1 MNMKANY
8 LEVGKILNTHG
19 VRGELKVQPWLDSP
33 LLFQQL
39 SELSVNG
46 RTDAIHSV
54 RFQGAKALVTLEGIS
69 SIDDAL
75 PLKGQVASARREDI
89 PLEEGRHF
97 VADLIGLKAKDEA
110 TGAFFG
116 TVAEISEY
124 PAHDVYVIHG
134 EKTYLI
140 PDVPAFVKEINEA
153 EGFITFAVLEGME
166 Q

>member
-1 MNMKANY
+1 MKAEY

-19 VRGELKVQPWLDSP
+19 VRGELKVQPWLDTP

-39 SELSVNG
+39 KTLSVNG
-46 RTDAIHSV
+46 QSYPIRSV
-54 RFQGAKALVTLEGIS
+54 RLQAPNVLVTLEGIR
-69 SIDDAL
+69 SIDAAL
-75 PLKGQVASARREDI
+75 PLKGRVASARREEI

-97 VADLIGLKAKDEA
+97 VADLIGLQAKDA
-110 TGAFFG
+110 DTGAIIG
-116 TVAEISEY
+116 TVTDISEY
-124 PAHDVYVIHG
+124 PAHDVYVVEG

-153 EGFITFAVLEGME
+153 EGFISFALLEGLA

>member
-1 MNMKANY
+1 MQTNY

-39 SELSVNG
+39 SALSVNG
-46 RTDAIHSV
+46 QTYTIRSV
-54 RFQGAKALVTLEGIS
+54 RPQAPNVLVMLEGID

-75 PLKGQVASARREDI
+75 PLKGKIASARREDI

-97 VADLIGLKAKDEA
+97 VADLIGLKAKNAD
-110 TGAFFG
+110 TGDFFG
-116 TVAEISEY
+116 TVVEISEY
-124 PAHDVYVIHG
+124 PAHDVYVVHG

-140 PDVPAFVKEINEA
+140 PDVPAFVREINEE
-153 EGFITFAVLEGME
+153 EGFIAFTILEGME

>member
-1 MNMKANY
+1 MQANY

-39 SELSVNG
+39 PALSVNG
-46 RTDAIHSV
+46 QTYTIRSV
-54 RFQGAKALVTLEGIS
+54 RSQGPNVLVMLEGID

-75 PLKGQVASARREDI
+75 PLKGKIASARREDI

-97 VADLIGLKAKDEA
+97 VADLIGLKAKNAD

-116 TVAEISEY
+116 TVTEISEY
-124 PAHDVYVIHG
+124 PAHDVYVVQG

-140 PDVPAFVKEINEA
+140 PDVPAFVRAINVE
-153 EGFITFAVLEGME
+153 EGFIAFTILEGME

>member
-1 MNMKANY
+1 MQANY

-33 LLFQQL
+33 LLFRQL
-39 SELSVNG
+39 PALSVNG
-46 RTDAIHSV
+46 QTYTIRSV
-54 RFQGAKALVTLEGIS
+54 RSQGPNVLVMLEGID

-75 PLKGQVASARREDI
+75 PLKGKIASARREDI

-97 VADLIGLKAKDEA
+97 VADLIGLKAKNAD

-116 TVAEISEY
+116 TVTEISEY
-124 PAHDVYVIHG
+124 PAHDVYVVQG
-134 EKTYLI
+134 EKTCLI
-140 PDVPAFVKEINEA
+140 PDVPAFVREINVE
-153 EGFITFAVLEGME
+153 EGFIAFTILEGME

>member
-1 MNMKANY
+1 MQANY

-39 SELSVNG
+39 PALSVNG
-46 RTDAIHSV
+46 QTYTIRSV
-54 RFQGAKALVTLEGIS
+54 RSQGPNVLVMLEGID

-75 PLKGQVASARREDI
+75 PLKGKIASARREDI

-97 VADLIGLKAKDEA
+97 VADLIGLKAKNAD

-116 TVAEISEY
+116 TVTEISEY
-124 PAHDVYVIHG
+124 PAHDVYVVQG

-140 PDVPAFVKEINEA
+140 PDVPAFVREINVE
-153 EGFITFAVLEGME
+153 EGFIAFTILEGME

>member
-1 MNMKANY
+1 MQANY

-39 SELSVNG
+39 PALSVNG
-46 RTDAIHSV
+46 QTYTIRSV
-54 RFQGAKALVTLEGIS
+54 RSQGPNVLVMLEGID

-75 PLKGQVASARREDI
+75 PLKGKIASARREDI

-97 VADLIGLKAKDEA
+97 VADLIGLKAKNAD

-124 PAHDVYVIHG
+124 PAHDVYVVQG

-140 PDVPAFVKEINEA
+140 PDVPAFVREINVE
-153 EGFITFAVLEGME
+153 EGFIAFTILEGME

>member
-1 MNMKANY
+1 MKANY

-46 RTDAIHSV
+46 RTYAIHSV
-54 RFQGAKALVTLEGIS
+54 RFQGANALVTLEGIS

-110 TGAFFG
+110 TG
-116 TVAEISEY
+116 EISEY

>member
-1 MNMKANY
+1 MQENY

-19 VRGELKVQPWLDSP
+19 VHGELKVQPWLDSP
-33 LLFQQL
+33 LLLQ
-39 SELSVNG
+39 ELSTLFVNG
-46 RTDAIHSV
+46 QAYSV
-54 RFQGAKALVTLEGIS
+54 RSVRSQGANVLVTLEGIN

-75 PLKGQVASARREDI
+75 PLKGKIASAKREDI

-97 VADLIGLKAKDEA
+97 VADLIGLKAKNAD
-110 TGAFFG
+110 TGDFFG

-124 PAHDVYVIHG
+124 PAHDVYVVHG

-140 PDVPAFVKEINEA
+140 PDVPAFVREINE
-153 EGFITFAVLEGME
+153 EDGFIAFTVLEGME

>member
-1 MNMKANY
+1 MQANY
-8 LEVGKILNTHG
+8 LDVGKILNTHG

-39 SELSVNG
+39 PALSVNG
-46 RTDAIHSV
+46 QTYTIRSV
-54 RFQGAKALVTLEGIS
+54 RSQGPNVLVMLEGID

-75 PLKGQVASARREDI
+75 PLKGKIASARREDI

-97 VADLIGLKAKDEA
+97 VADLIGLKAKNAD

-116 TVAEISEY
+116 TVTEISEY
-124 PAHDVYVIHG
+124 PAHDVYVVQG

-140 PDVPAFVKEINEA
+140 PDVPAFVREINVE
-153 EGFITFAVLEGME
+153 EGFIAFTILEGME

>member
-1 MNMKANY
+1 MQANY

-39 SELSVNG
+39 PALSVNG
-46 RTDAIHSV
+46 QTYTIRSV
-54 RFQGAKALVTLEGIS
+54 RSQGPNVLVMLEGID

-75 PLKGQVASARREDI
+75 PLKGKIASARREDI
-89 PLEEGRHF
+89 PLEEGRHS
-97 VADLIGLKAKDEA
+97 VADLIGLKAKNAD

-116 TVAEISEY
+116 TVTEISEY
-124 PAHDVYVIHG
+124 PAHDVYVVQG

-140 PDVPAFVKEINEA
+140 PDVPAFVREINVE
-153 EGFITFAVLEGME
+153 EGFIAFTILEGME

>member
-1 MNMKANY
+1 MQANY

-39 SELSVNG
+39 STLLVNG
-46 RTDAIHSV
+46 QTYTIRSV
-54 RFQGAKALVTLEGIS
+54 RLQGTNVLVMLDGIE

-75 PLKGQVASARREDI
+75 PLKGKIASAKREDI

-97 VADLIGLKAKDEA
+97 VADLIGLKAKNAD
-110 TGAFFG
+110 TGDFFG
-116 TVAEISEY
+116 TVTEITEY
-124 PAHDVYVIHG
+124 PAHDVYVVHG
-134 EKTYLI
+134 EKVYLI
-140 PDVPAFVKEINEA
+140 PDVPAFVREINEE
-153 EGFITFAVLEGME
+153 EGFIAFTILEGME

>member
-1 MNMKANY
+1 MQANY

-39 SELSVNG
+39 PALSVNG
-46 RTDAIHSV
+46 QTYTIRSV
-54 RFQGAKALVTLEGIS
+54 RSQGPNVLVMLEGID

-75 PLKGQVASARREDI
+75 PLKGKIASARREDI

-97 VADLIGLKAKDEA
+97 VADLIGLKAKNTD
-110 TGAFFG
+110 TGTFFG
-116 TVAEISEY
+116 TVTEISEY
-124 PAHDVYVIHG
+124 PAHDVYVVQG

-140 PDVPAFVKEINEA
+140 PDVPAFVREINVE
-153 EGFITFAVLEGME
+153 EGFIAFTILEGME